1 VLDLS
6 GKIWH
11 TIGMATRVETVAELK
26 QLYKQ
31 ALIPVPPHPGTP
43 EGQAA
48 QAQAQGPP
56 PGAPPG
62 PPPGAPPGPPP
73 GDPAAQGPP
82 PGAPPQG
89 DPNSQSGSVPPE
101 LASIIDQVV
110 NVASDTKNRVAQLE
124 AKFEQDKA
132 LRDKDRE
139 HGEKRRQLI
148 ETILPA
154 ASV

>member
-1 VLDLS
+1 
-6 GKIWH
+6 
-11 TIGMATRVETVAELK
+11 
-26 QLYKQ
+26 
-31 ALIPVPPHPGTP
+31 
-43 EGQAA
+43 
-48 QAQAQGPP
+48 
-56 PGAPPG
+56 
-62 PPPGAPPGPPP
+62 
-73 GDPAAQGPP
+73 
-82 PGAPPQG
+82 
-89 DPNSQSGSVPPE
+89 
-101 LASIIDQVV
+101 VV